1 MGLRQQ
7 GEQHLEL
14 GLAFGLAGSHQL
26 LDDFEHGHDVPLRWR
41 AELRHQQDGGGEQAL
56 GGVVEELVLPEVL
69 AVHPRRD
76 DGLRD
81 DFGVSFRL
89 GLEQECVRVLPVGVH
104 VLVHQVQQVESIAA
118 GGVAQVDDPHPVAVA
133 LLGDPAVIAHHVA
146 FCVRGEEGHPAAR
159 AYSKQ
164 GYSQ

>member
-14 GLAFGLAGSHQL
+14 GLALGLAGSHQL
-26 LDDFEHGHDVPLRWR
+26 LDDLEHGHDVPLRWR
-41 AELRHQQDGGGEQAL
+41 AELRHQQDGSGEQAL

-89 GLEQECVRVLPVGVH
+89 GLEQEC
-104 VLVHQVQQVESIAA
+104 QVQQVEPVAA
-118 GGVAQVDDPHPVAVA
+118 GGIAQVNDPYPVAVA
-133 LLGDPAVIAHHVA
+133 LLGDPAVISHHVA
-146 FCVRGEEGHPAAR
+146 FCVRGEEGHPAG
-159 AYSKQ
+159 Q
-164 GYSQ
+164 GVL